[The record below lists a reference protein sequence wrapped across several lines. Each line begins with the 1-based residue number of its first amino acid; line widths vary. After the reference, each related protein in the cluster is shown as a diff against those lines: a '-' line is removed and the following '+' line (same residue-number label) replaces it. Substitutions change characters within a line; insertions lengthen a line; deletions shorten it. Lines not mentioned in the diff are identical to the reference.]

1 MEPKPITPYA
11 GLETP
16 RFTPEQ
22 KLGGYTQEQ
31 GSHPVEAIPTDSQ
44 EKVEQHSEQ
53 ALAAAVSA
61 GASVN
66 AVLPPPVIDNSV
78 IVGQGTLATD
88 DGMPIIANDDDLI
101 EKEWVDKAKK
111 IILETKDDPYR
122 REQEVSKLQ
131 ADYLRKRYGRELG
144 AS

>member
-1 MEPKPITPYA
+1 MEPKPITPHT
-11 GLETP
+11 GLEMP
-16 RFTPEQ
+16 SRMPDQNPDSYIQDEG
-22 KLGGYTQEQ
+22 LR
-31 GSHPVEAIPTDSQ
+31 PVEAIPVGSQ
-44 EKVEQHSEQ
+44 EKVEQRSEQ

-61 GASVN
+61 GVSAN
-66 AVLPPPVIDNSV
+66 PVLPSPIVDDGMSV
-78 IVGQGTLATD
+78 GLSPAVD

-122 REQEVSKLQ
+122 REQEVNKLQ

-144 AS
+144 VS